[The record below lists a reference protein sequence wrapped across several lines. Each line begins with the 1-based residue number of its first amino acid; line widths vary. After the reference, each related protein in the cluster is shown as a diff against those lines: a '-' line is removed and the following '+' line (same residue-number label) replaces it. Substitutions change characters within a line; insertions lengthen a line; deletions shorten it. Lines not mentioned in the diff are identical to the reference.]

1 MSGDESGL
9 RDAAAMSPAPP
20 WWVFRDS
27 GAHRSPSDEA
37 LPELPPAPPW
47 RSFGPSAD
55 CEPLDIPVPADS
67 REVDRKLGARR
78 AGTLDHA
85 VIDVINAAI
94 QLRRPLLV
102 TGQPGTGKS
111 SLAYQIAAELGLGR
125 VLWWP
130 VVSRTTLRDGLYDYD
145 AIGRVQDAPAGPGP
159 DGPHRPLPDVSSYLT
174 LGPLGTALL
183 PWKRPRVLLVD
194 ELDKSDIDLPNDL
207 LHIFEEGEFRIR
219 ELERLGRSR
228 RKVSVGTA
236 DHGAPATV
244 RDGRVRCVEFP
255 LVVIT
260 SNGERAFS
268 PAFRRRCLEIELA
281 APDERR
287 LAAMIES
294 HFGTG
299 LDERTVELVRS
310 FLERRGD
317 GSLAA
322 DQLLN
327 TVHMLTNGA
336 ADADEASWERL
347 RASLWRNLAS
357 DTAP

>member
-1 MSGDESGL
+1 MSGETTDLSG
-9 RDAAAMSPAPP
+9 APLP
-20 WWVFRDS
+20 PPPDWWVFRDS
-27 GAHRSPSDEA
+27 GARHSPADP
-37 LPELPPAPPW
+37 LPPLPPAPPW
-47 RSFGPSAD
+47 RRFRQATDSP
-55 CEPLDIPVPADS
+55 PLDIPVPADALDV
-67 REVDRKLGARR
+67 ERKLGACRP
-78 AGTLDHA
+78 GTLDRT
-85 VIDVINAAI
+85 VVDLINAAI

-111 SLAYQIAAELGLGR
+111 SLAHQIAAELGLGR

-159 DGPHRPLPDVSSYLT
+159 GGSRGPLPDIGRYLT

-183 PWKRPRVLLVD
+183 PWKRPRVLLID

-228 RKVSVGTA
+228 REASIGTA
-236 DHGAPATV
+236 DHGAPV
-244 RDGRVRCVEFP
+244 VIRDGLVRCAEFP
-255 LVVIT
+255 VVVIT

-268 PAFRRRCLEIELA
+268 PAFRRRCLEVELA
-281 APDERR
+281 PPDEHR

-294 HFGTG
+294 HFGPE
-299 LDERTVELVRS
+299 LDASTRELVHS
-310 FLERRGD
+310 FLEQRGT
-317 GSLAA
+317 GAIAA

-327 TVHMLTNGA
+327 TVHLLTNRA
-336 ADADEASWERL
+336 ADVDEASWTQL
-347 RASLWRNLAS
+347 RTALWRSLAT
-357 DTAP
+357 DATP

>member
-1 MSGDESGL
+1 MTGESTDQ
-9 RDAAAMSPAPP
+9 REARHPRPPA
-20 WWVFRDS
+20 WWVFRDT
-27 GAHRSPSDEA
+27 GAQHAPSDP
-37 LPELPPAPPW
+37 LPRLPSPPPW
-47 RSFGPSAD
+47 RRFRPD
-55 CEPLDIPVPADS
+55 TDIPPLDIPAPGDHTDV
-67 REVDRKLGARR
+67 ERKLGSRR

-85 VIDVINAAI
+85 VVDVVNAAI

-111 SLAYQIAAELGLGR
+111 SLAHQIAAELGLGR

-145 AIGRVQDAPAGPGP
+145 AIGRVQDTPVAAAPGTERG
-159 DGPHRPLPDVSSYLT
+159 PLPDVGRYLT

-219 ELERLGRSR
+219 ELERLGQSR
-228 RKVSVGTA
+228 REARVGTA
-236 DHGAPATV
+236 DHGSPVMV
-244 RDGRVRCVEFP
+244 RDGRVRCSEFP
-255 LVVIT
+255 IVVIT

-268 PAFRRRCLEIELA
+268 PAFRRRCLEVELA
-281 APDERR
+281 VPDEER
-287 LAAMIES
+287 LAAMVEA
-294 HFGTG
+294 HFGSQP
-299 LDERTVELVRS
+299 DPRTRQLVRS
-310 FLERRGD
+310 FLKERGE

-336 ADADEASWERL
+336 ADADEASWTQL
-347 RASLWRNLAS
+347 RAALWRSLTTDS
-357 DTAP
+357 SP